1 MLSENNKDFNFD
13 FEEDTCSAEPK
24 DEKEIL
30 FKVGK
35 KRVTT
40 YTLQFDS
47 EEQRNMW
54 LSRINKTIQMS
65 KEYTRTHGIEI
76 AHQIVDHPI
85 AKQAIQ
91 QQGHLDL
98 SVWDFAGQHEY
109 YNNHHYFLQSRSI
122 FLILYKLKEQR
133 DSEKGLKGLSFW
145 FKSLS
150 CHLKQDPNE
159 LKPSFSIVVI
169 GTHLDHES
177 VKKDQQEREE
187 RGKQVKKLA
196 KESGGYFCSY

>member
-1 MLSENNKDFNFD
+1 MIIKN
-13 FEEDTCSAEPK
+13 
-24 DEKEIL
+24 
-30 FKVGK
+30 
-35 KRVTT
+35 
-40 YTLQFDS
+40 Q
-47 EEQRNMW
+47 Q
-54 LSRINKTIQMS
+54 KTIQMS

-122 FLILYKLKEQR
+122 FLILYKLNEQR

-150 CHLKQDPNE
+150 CSSQTRSKWN
-159 LKPSFSIVVI
+159 LKPSLFYCRYR
-169 GTHLDHES
+169 
-177 VKKDQQEREE
+177 KKDQQN
-187 RGKQVKKLA
+187 KQDGFVVGWLVLQWDDRLFDGLFLFHGFLCILWT
-196 KESGGYFCSY
+196 SGLSC

>member
-1 MLSENNKDFNFD
+1 MILKNK
-13 FEEDTCSAEPK
+13 ETCGYQES
-24 DEKEIL
+24 
-30 FKVGK
+30 
-35 KRVTT
+35 T
-40 YTLQFDS
+40 
-47 EEQRNMW
+47 
-54 LSRINKTIQMS
+54 KTIQMS

-122 FLILYKLKEQR
+122 FLILYKLNEQR

-159 LKPSFSIVVI
+159 PKPSFSIVVI

-177 VKKDQQEREE
+177 VKKDKQERKEREE
-187 RGKQVKKLA
+187 QVKKLA
-196 KESGGYFCSY
+196 KESGISVRIEYKEVSCATMENMKDLEESIYRLAFLHG